1 MKKFFIPFFLLFF
14 FLSAGLGLLVFSIYT
29 NNQTTLP
36 LMFVTKKTLSPTPQP
51 LFSLTLS
58 PDNPTLIANQI
69 NTLKVILETQKPQNQ
84 QPQTVQFEIAY
95 DPNALHQI
103 KLLPGTY
110 FGAPK
115 LLLSSI
121 NEKTGRIS
129 YALSGTATMLSGIAA
144 TITFVPN
151 PAFSGKETSVYFL
164 PKSMIR
170 GIAEENLL
178 NATYGTKLFVATPS
192 ALGN

>member
-1 MKKFFIPFFLLFF
+1 
-14 FLSAGLGLLVFSIYT
+14 
-29 NNQTTLP
+29 
-36 LMFVTKKTLSPTPQP
+36 MFVTKKTLSPTPQP
-51 LFSLTLS
+51 FFSLTLS

>member
-51 LFSLTLS
+51 FFSLTLS